1 MSEIE
6 NIKGR
11 TGNGESLWIFA
22 LKRNRERRQKLEGEG
37 SSRKSFERRE
47 KFQYA
52 LVDSIQERE
61 GNNDAGERE
70 RIIEEQNQA
79 RRRRASHTW
88 REGPRREAGTATA
101 ERDSHSSQT
110 RVWTVQRW
118 GGGEEEAVLSGLLTF
133 SP

>member
-1 MSEIE
+1 M
-6 NIKGR
+6 
-11 TGNGESLWIFA
+11 
-22 LKRNRERRQKLEGEG
+22 
-37 SSRKSFERRE
+37 
-47 KFQYA
+47 

-61 GNNDAGERE
+61 GNNDAGERG

-88 REGPRREAGTATA
+88 REGPRREAGTTTA

-118 GGGEEEAVLSGLLTF
+118 GRREEEAVLSGLLTF